1 MIGRLLSEVARPK
14 VHEKARSQAMLTF
27 FRNFFKTKI
36 GLAIALAFLALIGF
50 AFASM
55 DVSNTGAFGGV
66 AGGDS
71 VAVVGDAKI
80 GTAELNQAVND
91 ALAQARQENPEATMQ
106 TLLAGGG
113 LDRVLDD
120 LITRYA
126 LIDWGES
133 NGLRAGT
140 NLVNSE
146 IRQIP
151 AARGPNGEFDTDA
164 YNAFLRT
171 NSLTDSQIRQ
181 QIRTSLYFQQSIFP
195 AIYGAQIP
203 ESIARTYARSFK
215 ERRRGAIATIPA
227 SLFAP
232 DGDPTDAQLSE
243 FYTENRTRFV
253 RPERRVIRYATF
265 DSAALGDSVEP
276 TDAEVA
282 AFFRENAEDFA
293 AREAR
298 SFTQLIVPTREGAET
313 IASRVRAGE
322 SFAQAAASAGLRTT
336 ELDDQER
343 SDILSAASAGVAD
356 AYFSAARGEVTTPAR
371 SSLGWH
377 IARVRAVDAQPAQS
391 LAQARAGIEETL
403 RETKRQRGI
412 AELAVS
418 IEDRLADGASLT
430 SIVEELD
437 LELQTSPA
445 ITAAGRVYG
454 TSNEAPAILGSVLDY
469 AFQIDEG
476 DSEIGALPDQQT
488 FLIYEVA
495 DIAPSAVA
503 PLAQIRDE
511 VIAEWRRVRGDQA
524 AEAAANRILKRV
536 EGGQDLAAAV
546 AAEEAAIRPPQPVNY
561 SREELARL
569 GSTRVPAPIA
579 LLFGMAEGSVKKL
592 EGTGDQGWFVVD
604 LEDIILEDLEEND
617 PLIAQART
625 QVGQSWGNEYA
636 EQMLAAMRAEL
647 GVERNAEAIAA
658 VRRQLLG
665 ESN

>member
-1 MIGRLLSEVARPK
+1 
-14 VHEKARSQAMLTF
+14 MLTF

-36 GLAIALAFLALIGF
+36 GLALALAFLALIGF

-71 VAVVGDAKI
+71 VAVVGDEKI
-80 GTAELNQAVND
+80 GTAELNDAVNG

-106 TLLAGGG
+106 TLLADGGIE
-113 LDRVLDD
+113 RVLDD
-120 LITRYA
+120 LINRYA
-126 LIDWGES
+126 LIAWGEE
-133 NGLRAGT
+133 NGLRTGT

-151 AARGPNGEFDTDA
+151 AARGPSGEFDTDA

-203 ESIARTYARSFK
+203 DSIARTYARSFK
-215 ERRRGAIATIPA
+215 ERRRGAVATIPA

-232 DGDPTDAQLSE
+232 DGNPTTEQLNTFYNE
-243 FYTENRTRFV
+243 FRARFV
-253 RPERRVIRYATF
+253 RPERRTFRYATF
-265 DSAALGDSVEP
+265 DSGALGDSIEP
-276 TDAEVA
+276 SDAEIA
-282 AFFRENAEDFA
+282 AYYRDNSENYA
-293 AREAR
+293 AREER
-298 SFTQLIVPTREGAET
+298 SFTQLIVPTREGANA
-313 IASRVRAGE
+313 IAERVRGGE
-322 SFAQAAASAGLRTT
+322 SFAQAASSAGLRTT
-336 ELDDQER
+336 QLDSQER
-343 SDILSAASAGVAD
+343 SNILTSASEGVAN
-356 AYFSAARGEVTTPAR
+356 AYFSAGQGEVTSPAR

-377 IARVRAVDAQPAQS
+377 IARVTSIDAQPAQG
-391 LAQARAGIEETL
+391 LAQVRDDIAATL

-412 AELAVS
+412 AELAVG
-418 IEDRLADGASLT
+418 IEDRLADGASLAA
-430 SIVEELD
+430 IAEELD
-437 LELQTSPA
+437 LEVQTSRA
-445 ITAAGRVYG
+445 ITASGQVYG
-454 TSNEAPAILGSVLDY
+454 TTERGPEALASVLDFG
-469 AFQIDEG
+469 FQVEEG
-476 DSEIGALPDQQT
+476 QPEIGALPDQQT

-503 PLAQIRDE
+503 PLAEIRGE
-511 VIAEWRRVRGDQA
+511 VIAEWRQVRGDQA

-536 EGGQDLAAAV
+536 ASGESLTDAV
-546 AAEEAAIRPPQPVNY
+546 AAEEVSIRAPQQVNY

-569 GSTRVPAPIA
+569 GGARVPAPIA
-579 LLFGMAEGSVKKL
+579 LLFGMAEGTVKKL

-604 LEDIILEDLEEND
+604 LEDITLEELEEND
-617 PLIAQART
+617 PLIAQAKT

-647 GVERNAEAIAA
+647 GVERNADAIGA
-658 VRRQLLG
+658 VSRQLLG
-665 ESN
+665 ITN